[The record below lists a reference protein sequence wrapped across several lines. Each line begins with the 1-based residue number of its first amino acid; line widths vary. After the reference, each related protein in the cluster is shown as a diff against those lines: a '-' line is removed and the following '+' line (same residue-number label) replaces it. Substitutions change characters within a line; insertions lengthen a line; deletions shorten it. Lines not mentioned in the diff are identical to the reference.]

1 MGDGAVSRPV
11 SLADSPT
18 ELPTVGRE
26 VLRLPALQVRDLVKV
41 YRGAHRAAVDGLT
54 FRLEEGEIFGLLGP
68 NGAGKTTAISVLC
81 TLLRPTSGS
90 ISVGGIDLT
99 ADPRQVRRLIGLV
112 PQEIALYPR
121 LSARENL
128 RYFGRLHGLHGSEL
142 AGRIGE
148 ALATVGLQEHAD
160 REVGL
165 FSGGMKRRANLAA
178 GILHRPRILFLDEPT
193 VGVDPQSRSLIL
205 DYLAGLRAT
214 GTTVVYTTHYM
225 EEAQQLCSRVAVMDG
240 GRIIAEGPPAELMAK
255 RRCADL
261 EEVFLQLT
269 GRHLR
274 D

>member
-1 MGDGAVSRPV
+1 MPSP
-11 SLADSPT
+11 LADVQT
-18 ELPTVGRE
+18 ELPTVLRD

-41 YRGAHRAAVDGLT
+41 YRGAERAAVDGLT
-54 FRLEEGEIFGLLGP
+54 FRVEEGEIFGLLGP
-68 NGAGKTTAISVLC
+68 NGAGKTTAISILC
-81 TLLRPTSGS
+81 TLLRPTAGHVT
-90 ISVGGIDLT
+90 VGGFEVT
-99 ADPRQVRRLIGLV
+99 SDPRRVRRLIGLV

-128 RYFGRLHGLHGSEL
+128 RYFGRLHGLRGAEL
-142 AGRIGE
+142 TARVAE
-148 ALATVGLQEHAD
+148 ALATVGLEEHAD

-178 GILHRPRILFLDEPT
+178 GVLHRPRILFLDEPT

-205 DYLAGLRAT
+205 DFLAGLRQR

-225 EEAQQLCSRVAVMDG
+225 EEARQLCTQVAVMDH
-240 GRIIAEGPPAELMAK
+240 GRIIAEGPPAELIAHY
-255 RRCADL
+255 RCADL

-269 GRHLR
+269 GRTLR